1 MFQWYSELSKAVDV
15 YNERVVE
22 SEVLEYK
29 EVLDMLEDRY
39 SENEIKTLIIKLY
52 SMVH

>member
-1 MFQWYSELSKAVDV
+1 MFQWYSELSKAVDTF
-15 YNERVVE
+15 NERVVE

-29 EVLDMLEDRY
+29 EVLDMLENKHD
-39 SENEIKTLIIKLY
+39 EKEVMALIIKLY